1 MKIIVIHHESNVIW
15 GVGSTST
22 AADQDAITNGFRHNT
37 DELVAYRATDKAIAV
52 IEEIGGYDAA
62 QLGAVRIV
70 GGVAYAVE
78 ELAS

>member
-15 GVGSTST
+15 GIGSTSDD
-22 AADQDAITNGFRHNT
+22 ADANAVENGYSRST
-37 DELVAYRATDKAIAV
+37 DELVAYRATNGAV
-52 IEEIGGYDAA
+52 EIIEEMGGYDAM
-62 QLGAVRIV
+62 QLGTVRIV

>member
-15 GVGSTST
+15 GVGSTSDD
-22 AADQDAITNGFRHNT
+22 ADANAVENGYARST
-37 DELVAYRATDKAIAV
+37 DELVAYRATKKAVAA
-52 IEEIGGYDAA
+52 IEEMGGYDAM

>member
-15 GVGSTST
+15 GVGSTSDD
-22 AADQDAITNGFRHNT
+22 ADANAVENGYSRST
-37 DELVAYRATDKAIAV
+37 DELVSYRATNGAV
-52 IEEIGGYDAA
+52 EIIEEMGGYDAM